1 MKQAKFPTL
10 ILSTALLAGCYW
22 PIESG
27 SGRETPL
34 HFGVYVTPDP
44 ATNPIDPPERFTG
57 FHTGTDFEISK
68 TKADP
73 QIDVYAVLRGKIRP
87 GGFAEG
93 YGGVVDQDCTL
104 KGEPVTLIYGHLTIE
119 GLPAAG
125 TMLTQG
131 QKIGTLGAAKS
142 HDTDGNRKH
151 LHFTIHKGS
160 TSSMLG
166 YVQTEEELKDFI
178 DPQTVLPWPKEN
190 Q

>member
-1 MKQAKFPTL
+1 MNQA
-10 ILSTALLAGCYW
+10 ILPRLLAICLLLAGCYW
-22 PIESG
+22 PIENG
-27 SGRETPL
+27 AGRETPL

-57 FHTGTDFEISK
+57 FHTGMDFEISK
-68 TKADP
+68 SEADAR
-73 QIDVYAVLRGKIRP
+73 IDVYAVCSGKVRF

-93 YGGVVDQDCTL
+93 YGGVVNQNCTL
-104 KGEPVTLIYGHLTIE
+104 KGELATVIYGHLTVE

-125 TMLTQG
+125 TMLAQG

-166 YVQTEEELKDFI
+166 YVQTEAELKDFI
-178 DPQTVLPWPKEN
+178 DPATVLPWPKE
-190 Q
+190 